1 MTGKSY
7 PIVIKPLDEDDGGGF
22 MATVP
27 DLPGCMGD
35 GETEAEAL
43 ANVQSALEEWIDA
56 AKDEGRE
63 IPKPGAAEFRQRL
76 PRTLHAEL
84 TEVARSEGVSL
95 SQYITMELSRAVE
108 RRHSGAAPVKV
119 ETTKGKPVAG
129 KHPKRRSQG
138 RAKEAELA

>member
-1 MTGKSY
+1 MKRKTY
-7 PIVIKPLDEDDGGGF
+7 AVVIKPLDEDDGGGF
-22 MATVP
+22 IATVP
-27 DLPGCMGD
+27 DLPGCVGD

-56 AKDEGRE
+56 AMDEGRE

-95 SQYITMELSRAVE
+95 NQYITMELSRAVE
-108 RRHSGAAPVKV
+108 RRHGGVPSINS
-119 ETTKGKPVAG
+119 ETTKGKPVPG
-129 KHPKRRSQG
+129 KQPKRRGQG
-138 RAKEAELA
+138 RAKEPELA